1 MKIKID
7 VNILG
12 INPSTT
18 NTIYRDALTVGYC
31 FINSGN
37 TPVQINNYNLLPNS
51 VWKTFEPGIE
61 DTTIYRIRFDQ
72 RNQFYP
78 TCSDDTNSLTVLIYS
93 KVL

>member
-12 INPSTT
+12 IDPS
-18 NTIYRDALTVGYC
+18 NSNNVYRDALTVGYC

-51 VWKTFEPGIE
+51 VWKTFEAGIE
-61 DTTIYRIRFDQ
+61 DTTIYRIRF
-72 RNQFYP
+72 NQNNNLY
-78 TCSDDTNSLTVLIYS
+78 TSCGTDNSSLTVLIYS